1 MRRYRSVGGT
11 LALAALAACSGGGPA
26 HPAGWS
32 PVPGAAATWSTMS
45 PAGAESYSYLSR
57 ASSDALQDLAS
68 EQAVDTVQ
76 KYRGSRLLRS
86 IPFPACPG
94 GGGRAAPSLHR
105 GEAGLAEYSLPGGRL
120 LELAFAVINGK
131 AVTPEYLRPGSVA
144 EAPAAATALRQAVCF
159 SL

>member
-94 GGGRAAPSLHR
+94 
-105 GEAGLAEYSLPGGRL
+105 EAGHAEYSLPGGRL